1 MGAGFDRKGRDGTL
15 TPGHHG
21 SAGGTAPGK
30 RTLTDELPPV
40 QRSTSSTSAQSTDG
54 QAVQQAAAQGVA
66 GGAGPLPH
74 GETIQRLFGRHDVSG
89 IEAHV
94 GGPAAAASR
103 AIGAEAYAT
112 GHHVAF
118 ASTPGLHT
126 AAHEAAHVVQQR
138 GGVQLKGG
146 VGEAGDAYEQHAD
159 EVADRV
165 VRGDSAETLL
175 DAAPGGAAAA
185 HHAVQRK
192 TTIADDPADA
202 KNKTAPGTGAGLLEN
217 TAGATLPPSEVAFGP
232 LVNGCG
238 SSVTAWRYP
247 GDDVT
252 GSTPSVRPS
261 WWAAMMADPST
272 DSAWVS
278 NNVVQ
283 GHLLNEHLGGPG
295 SDMRNLTPF
304 AKSTNS
310 QHHAYVEKMAK
321 AIFARGNVVRYK
333 VTVNYG
339 PPPPAAWFGN
349 KIPATYLA
357 QFAHSIECILD
368 EYDPSTRRSIAGK
381 EDVTTITNAMTGQG

>member
-1 MGAGFDRKGRDGTL
+1 MGAGFDQKADDGTL
-15 TPGHHG
+15 APNRHG
-21 SAGGTAPGK
+21 SASGMAPGK
-30 RTLTDELPPV
+30 RTLVDELTPV
-40 QRSTSSTSAQSTDG
+40 QRSASSTSAQSTDG
-54 QAVQQAAAQGVA
+54 EATQQAAAQGVA
-66 GGAGPLPH
+66 GGGGPLPH
-74 GETIQRLFGRHDVSG
+74 GGTIQRLFGRHDVSG

-146 VGEAGDAYEQHAD
+146 VGETGDAYERHAD

-165 VRGDSAETLL
+165 VRGHSAEPLL
-175 DAAPGGAAAA
+175 DAAPGGAAVAQ
-185 HHAVQRK
+185 HAVQRK

-202 KNKTAPGTGAGLLEN
+202 TNKTAPGTGAGLLKS
-217 TAGATLPPSEVAFGP
+217 TAGTTLPRSDVAFGP

-247 GDDVT
+247 GDDAAGT
-252 GSTPSVRPS
+252 TPSVRPS
-261 WWAAMMADPST
+261 WWAAMMADPNT

-278 NNVVQ
+278 NHVVQ

-310 QHHAYVEKMAK
+310 QHHAYVEKKAK
-321 AIFARGNVVRYK
+321 AIFARGNIVRYK
-333 VTVNYG
+333 VTVSYG
-339 PPPPAAWFGN
+339 SPPPAAWFGN

-357 QFAHSIECILD
+357 YFARTIECILD
-368 EYDPSTRRSIAGK
+368 EHDATTGQSITGK

>member
-1 MGAGFDRKGRDGTL
+1 MGAGFDRKAGDGTL
-15 TPGHHG
+15 APNHHG
-21 SAGGTAPGK
+21 SASGTAPGK
-30 RTLTDELPPV
+30 RTLIDELPPV
-40 QRSTSSTSAQSTDG
+40 QRSASSTSAQSTDG
-54 QAVQQAAAQGVA
+54 QAIQQAAAQGVA
-66 GGAGPLPH
+66 GGGGALPH

-89 IEAHV
+89 IEAYV

-118 ASTPGLHT
+118 ASTPSLHT

-146 VGEAGDAYEQHAD
+146 VGETGDAYEQHAD

-175 DAAPGGAAAA
+175 DAAPGGAGVAN
-185 HHAVQRK
+185 HAVQRK

-202 KNKTAPGTGAGLLEN
+202 NNKTAPGTGAGLLKN
-217 TAGATLPPSEVAFGP
+217 TAGTTLPRSDVGFGP

-283 GHLLNEHLGGPG
+283 GHLLNQHLGGPG

-310 QHHAYVEKMAK
+310 QHHAYVEKKAK
-321 AIFARGNVVRYK
+321 AIFGRGNVVRYK

-339 PPPPAAWFGN
+339 SPPPAAWFAN
-349 KIPATYLA
+349 KIPAMYLA
-357 QFAHSIECILD
+357 QFPHSIECILD
-368 EYDPSTRRSIAGK
+368 EYDPATGKSTTGK
-381 EDVTTITNAMTGQG
+381 EDVTTITNAVTGQG

>member
-1 MGAGFDRKGRDGTL
+1 MGAAFDRRGGDGTL
-15 TPGHHG
+15 TSGNHG
-21 SAGGTAPGK
+21 SASGTAPGK
-30 RTLTDELPPV
+30 RTLTEELPAV
-40 QRSTSSTSAQSTDG
+40 QRSVSSTAPQSTDG
-54 QAVQQAAAQGVA
+54 PAVQQAAAQGVA
-66 GGAGPLPH
+66 GGGGPLPH

-94 GGPAAAASR
+94 GGPATAASR
-103 AIGAEAYAT
+103 TIGAEAYAT

-138 GGVQLKGG
+138 GGVQLAGG
-146 VGEAGDAYEQHAD
+146 VGAARDAYEHHAD

-165 VRGDSAETLL
+165 VGGQSAEALL

-185 HHAVQRK
+185 SHAVQRK
-192 TTIADDPADA
+192 TKVTDDPADPN
-202 KNKTAPGTGAGLLEN
+202 NKTAPGTGAGLLKN
-217 TAGATLPPSEVAFGP
+217 TAGTTLPKIDVAFGP

-272 DSAWVS
+272 DGAWVS

-283 GHLLNEHLGGPG
+283 GHLLNEHMGGPG

-310 QHHAYVEKMAK
+310 QHHAYVEKKAK

-339 PPPPAAWFGN
+339 ASPPIAWFGN

-357 QFAHSIECILD
+357 HFAQSIECILD
-368 EYDPSTRRSIAGK
+368 EHDPTTGDSVTGK
-381 EDVTTITNAMTGQG
+381 EDVTRITNAITGQG